1 MSNVEASGDVSIIFA
16 HKIEFSQLQEQWQSL
31 GHVFSQ
37 DIQSLASRL
46 QGETV
51 SSFPGSPSA
60 RILYQFKVCYVL
72 NRVQLIAG
80 FIFRDTSNIVDV
92 LTKAKVELSRH
103 DKLINILHL
112 I

>member
-37 DIQSLASRL
+37 SLASRL

-51 SSFPGSPSA
+51 SSFPGSPCA
-60 RILYQFKVCYVL
+60 HILYHIQ
-72 NRVQLIAG
+72 G
-80 FIFRDTSNIVDV
+80 
-92 LTKAKVELSRH
+92 
-103 DKLINILHL
+103 LHL
-112 I
+112 LCINQSTAHSRIYI